1 MTDEEKQSKEHKK
14 RKRGRRA
21 HGTGSVFQRIDRKG
35 KQWVAQLVLENGK
48 TRQRYFWTQAEAADA
63 LNEMLY
69 EQKRGMLATG
79 PKQTVKQYLEDWL
92 EHVQGKS
99 AKTIH
104 HIHGVLHKAL
114 AQAVRWRLVSRNVCD
129 DVELPRLTRYEH
141 QTLTAGQAQALLEIA
156 RGHRLEVLLAL
167 ALTTGMRHG
176 ELLGLHWQ
184 DMNFDNGTLQVR

>member
-35 KQWVAQLVLENGK
+35 KQWVAQLILENGK

-79 PKQTVKQYLEDWL
+79 PKQTLKQYLEDWL
-92 EHVQGKS
+92 EHVQRP
-99 AKTIH
+99 
-104 HIHGVLHKAL
+104 
-114 AQAVRWRLVSRNVCD
+114 AVRINHYINTRTIMNRHI
-129 DVELPRLTRYEH
+129 LPL
-141 QTLTAGQAQALLEIA
+141 
-156 RGHRLEVLLAL
+156 
-167 ALTTGMRHG
+167 
-176 ELLGLHWQ
+176 
-184 DMNFDNGTLQVR
+184 